1 MTEVVELTVL
11 DVLVTVE
18 VAVLVTVTLVDV
30 VSDTLEDVVVVLMVE
45 VASSKGKQEKKMKR

>member
-1 MTEVVELTVL
+1 MEVVELTVL

-18 VAVLVTVTLVDV
+18 VAVLVAVTLVDV

-45 VASSKGKQEKKMKR
+45 VASSKGKQEKTMKT